1 MAKDKKKEVV
11 TQDPRFAKVYSDPKF
26 RLPKRKDLKVAVDE
40 RFTKEELKLG
50 KKRKL
55 DKYGRKIKEDKK
67 DDFDKFYKREGEQS
81 EEEESE
87 SESKSESELSESA
100 SHILD
105 RARGLVSEESSSD
118 ESDSED
124 GSELV
129 SEGDSEEIQLEDEP
143 PEGEPTSTF
152 AVVNLD
158 WDHIN
163 SADLFATFMGFV
175 PKGGKILSVSIYPS
189 EYGKQRMQQ
198 EQIEG
203 PPKELFKS
211 KKVESDSDDEE
222 DLDLAKAAKKLYT
235 EDDGIDYNSKAL
247 RLYQLQRLRYYYAIV
262 RCDSVQTSRAIYE
275 NCDGTEYESTANHFD
290 LRYVPEDMTF
300 DDAPRDE
307 CTKVPSNYKPNSFTT
322 DALQHSK
329 VKLTWDETPAE
340 RLAMASR
347 AFSQKE
353 IDDMDFK
360 AYLASDSEESDKEA
374 VSKYKSLVSEVLEK
388 KDENDV
394 DMEITFTPGLAGQE
408 EEKENEETTIDKI
421 KRKEKE
427 RRKKRKEKLKEL
439 KKAAEEEKK
448 ERKKAGKAQ
457 KQDLDEKKKAELE
470 LLMMDE
476 DKGPEHE
483 HFDMKQMLK
492 EEKKKRKD
500 KKNKSSA
507 QQSEETANSVDID
520 DNDDRFNEI
529 FEDHAFAIDPTHSE
543 FKRTATMEKLMKK
556 RKAKEPR
563 EKNEKLG
570 DLVRKIKRRK

>member
-1 MAKDKKKEVV
+1 MAKDKKKDVV

-40 RFTKEELKLG
+40 RFTKDELKLG
-50 KKRKL
+50 KKTKL
-55 DKYGRKIKEDKK
+55 DKYGRKIKEDKR
-67 DDFDKFYKREGEQS
+67 DDFDKYYKKEGEESQ
-81 EEEESE
+81 EENESE
-87 SESKSESELSESA
+87 STSDSELSDSA
-100 SHILD
+100 SNILD

-118 ESDSED
+118 ESESENDSEN
-124 GSELV
+124 V
-129 SEGDSEEIQLEDEP
+129 SEEESEEIQLEDEP
-143 PEGEPTSTF
+143 PEGEPTSTL

-163 SADLFATFMGFV
+163 STDLFATFMGFV

-211 KKVESDSDDEE
+211 KKVESDSDDYE

-262 RCDSVQTSRAIYE
+262 RCDSVQTSRAIYD

-360 AYLASDSEESDKEA
+360 AYLASDSEESDNEA
-374 VSKYKSLVSEVLEK
+374 VNKYKNLVSEVLEK
-388 KDENDV
+388 KEVNDV
-394 DMEITFTPGLAGQE
+394 DMEITFTPGLEGQE
-408 EEKENEETTIDKI
+408 QVEKNEETTIDKI
-421 KRKEKE
+421 RRKEKE

-439 KKAAEEEKK
+439 KKASEEEKK
-448 ERKKAGKAQ
+448 ERKKASKSE
-457 KQDLDEKKKAELE
+457 KQELDEKKKAELE

-500 KKNKSSA
+500 KKNKNSA
-507 QQSEETANSVDID
+507 KKSEDTGDSVDID
-520 DNDDRFNEI
+520 ENDDRFNEI

-556 RKAKEPR
+556 RKTKEPR

-570 DLVRKIKRRK
+570 DLVQKIRRRK